1 MQATIKHVA
10 QAAGVSPSTVS
21 RVLTGD
27 VRISEPTR
35 QRVQQAMNQL
45 GYHPNAI
52 ARSLVRQSSRTIGL
66 VMSRPARTAMAI
78 PFYPEIIGG
87 IAEMATS
94 AGYHVLL
101 VSSDSREQEYSLAL
115 DLLRHRK
122 VEGIVHLASRVQDKL
137 ISALVGEHFPAV
149 VIGRVPG
156 MNIPCV
162 NNDNVAAARMAVE
175 HLLGRGLARVA
186 FVGGSPDLVVTCD
199 RLEGYRQA
207 LKGYGI
213 TPQDEW
219 VVFTESSVAAA
230 MIAAGQLFEGTV
242 APTGIFAM
250 DDTIAAGILKAAHRR
265 GLHVPRDLAV
275 VGFNDDPI
283 ADFVEPALTTVR
295 IPIFEMGRQAAGML
309 LQIIQAGNAPDNIVV
324 PAELIVRHSS

>member
-1 MQATIKHVA
+1 MQVTIKHVA

-27 VRISEPTR
+27 VRISRPTR
-35 QRVQQAMNQL
+35 QRVQQAMDQL

-52 ARSLVRQSSRTIGL
+52 ARSLVRQTSKTIGL

-87 IAEMATS
+87 ITEMATS

-101 VSSDSREQEYSLAL
+101 VSSDSREQECSQAL

-122 VEGIVHLASRVQDKL
+122 VEGIIHLASRVHDKL
-137 ISALVGEHFPAV
+137 ISALIGERFPAV

-175 HLLGRGLARVA
+175 HLFGRGFDRVA
-186 FVGGSPDLVVTCD
+186 FVGGSRDLVVTCD

-207 LKGYGI
+207 LADRGI
-213 TPQDEW
+213 SLRDEW
-219 VVFTESSVAAA
+219 VVFSESSVEAGMNAAE
-230 MIAAGQLFEGTV
+230 QLLRGTE
-242 APTGIFAM
+242 APSAVFAM
-250 DDTIAAGILKAAHRR
+250 DDTIAAGILKAAHKRALR
-265 GLHVPRDLAV
+265 VPWDLAV
-275 VGFNDDPI
+275 VGFNDDPV

-295 IPIFEMGRQAAGML
+295 IPIYEMGRQAAGML
-309 LQIIQAGNAPDNIVV
+309 LQMVQTGNTPDNIVV
-324 PAELIVRHSS
+324 PAELIVRNST